1 MSSIGTLTSA
11 PSLLSDFNSTGLA
24 SALPTVPKAIALSAG
39 LNRVES
45 FDVLFSAKLSE
56 DPLGI
61 NQSFESLKSLVR
73 DLPADSKTRLALD
86 KQIRNEALKFQIQKS
101 VATANEAAIASLSAQ
116 IGSQNQGTGTFSAL
130 SDGGIGNILGQATP
144 SQLSGSAYYTAILK
158 LNLNR

>member
-1 MSSIGTLTSA
+1 MSSIGTPTSA
-11 PSLLSDFNSTGLA
+11 VPLLSDFSTTGLA
-24 SALPTVPKAIALSAG
+24 SKLPSIPKAIAFSAG

-45 FDVLFSAKLSE
+45 FDALFSAKLND

-61 NQSFESLKSLVR
+61 NASFESLKSLVK
-73 DLPADSKTRLALD
+73 DLPADSKTRLNLD

-116 IGSQNQGTGTFSAL
+116 IGTQNQGGDAL
-130 SDGGIGNILGQATP
+130 NAFSDGGIGTILGQATP
-144 SQLSGSAYYTAILK
+144 SQLSGSAYYSAIVK

>member
-11 PSLLSDFNSTGLA
+11 VPLLSDFNSTGLA
-24 SALPTVPKAIALSAG
+24 SSLPSVPKAIALSAG

-45 FDVLFSAKLSE
+45 FDALFSAKLND

-61 NQSFESLKSLVR
+61 NASFESLKSLVK
-73 DLPADSKTRLALD
+73 DLPADAKTRLNLD
-86 KQIRNEALKFQIQKS
+86 NQIRNEALKFQIQKS

-116 IGSQNQGTGTFSAL
+116 IGSQNRGANALSAF

-144 SQLSGSAYYTAILK
+144 SQLSGSAYYSAILK